1 MDNKKEKISNLEL
14 LEAMSGINE
23 KYLKEADSLCIK
35 KKNYWHM
42 AVAVY
47 CGVIGANIKEILELT
62 LENIRFD
69 NTDMQ
74 KITIR

>member
-42 AVAVY
+42 AVAVAA
-47 CGVIGANIKEILELT
+47 VIICTIIIPNINESTSICYAK
-62 LENIRFD
+62 
-69 NTDMQ
+69 NTFCRC
-74 KITIR
+74 IF

>member
-42 AVAVY
+42 AVFRDIY
-47 CGVIGANIKEILELT
+47 
-62 LENIRFD
+62 
-69 NTDMQ
+69 
-74 KITIR
+74 